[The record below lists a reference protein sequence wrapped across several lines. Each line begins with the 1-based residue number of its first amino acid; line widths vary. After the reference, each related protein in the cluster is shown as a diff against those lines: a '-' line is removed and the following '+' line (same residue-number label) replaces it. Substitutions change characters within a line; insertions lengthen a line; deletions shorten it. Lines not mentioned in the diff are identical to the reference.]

1 MSTAP
6 AIPAEGEGSGAE
18 VAPPAVRWI
27 TVRKFERPADAH
39 IAAGLLESADIPVLL
54 DGIHQVEN
62 DWLMSNAL
70 GWIPLR
76 VPEPHAA
83 FAIALLDAPP
93 VFEEVEVEERCTAC
107 GHAKFVQ
114 DSGTA
119 KISLLAVHLFNVPL
133 PWAKDRVLCAKCGAP
148 KN

>member
-1 MSTAP
+1 VVNAASALTPAAEDAP
-6 AIPAEGEGSGAE
+6 DDASPEAM
-18 VAPPAVRWI
+18 RWI

-39 IAAGLLESADIPVLL
+39 IASGLLESEGISVLL

-76 VPEPHAA
+76 VPEPQAE
-83 FAIALLDAPP
+83 FARALLDAPP
-93 VFEEVEVEERCTAC
+93 VFDEVEEERCAAC
-107 GHAKFVQ
+107 GHTEFVN

-119 KISLLAVHLFNVPL
+119 KVSLLAVHLFSVPL
-133 PWAKDRVLCAKCGAP
+133 PWAKDRVICAKCGA
-148 KN
+148 